1 MAYLI
6 KIKKSTFSVSKSVVS
21 AITKNNLNFEV
32 INRKGKQIYLLE
44 DSCFLSFTAVS
55 TSLSKHFFIK
65 IHNSVKLRVNKAL
78 FEFVALNSKQHEAE
92 KTQNTKTLTLPSL
105 NKCNDIKTITTP
117 LG

>member
-1 MAYLI
+1 MTYLI
-6 KIKKSTFSVSKSVVS
+6 KIKKSTFNVSKSIVR
-21 AITKNNLNFEV
+21 AIIKNNLNFKVFNHKE
-32 INRKGKQIYLLE
+32 KQTYLVE
-44 DSCFLSFTAVS
+44 DSCFLSFTPVS
-55 TSLSKHFFIK
+55 TSSSKHFFIK
-65 IHNSVKLRVNKAL
+65 INSVKLRVNKAL